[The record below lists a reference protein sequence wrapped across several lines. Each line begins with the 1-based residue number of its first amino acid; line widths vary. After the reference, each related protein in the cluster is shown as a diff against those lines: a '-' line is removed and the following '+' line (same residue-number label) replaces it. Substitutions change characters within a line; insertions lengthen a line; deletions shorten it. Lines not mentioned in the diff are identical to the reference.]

1 MAGRY
6 GVPAPR
12 RSLLQRARL
21 TGALHRGV
29 GNGLMLLQAP
39 AGFGKTTLLAD
50 FATEI
55 KDVFNVRW
63 LALDPSCNVPEVFA
77 EQLSAMLNGEFD
89 SNAPATA
96 ARLDD
101 LKAYLSLAVV
111 RASTNSELPLML
123 VIDNAH
129 ELRGADGSLEL
140 FHFLLGTLPEGS
152 EVVLS
157 SRQALNLRQLDKR
170 IVVGEC
176 LLLGTSELA
185 FTVEEIGELLLRQ
198 PVEATAHEVVA
209 DTGGWPVGVMA
220 ILAGSVAPGGR
231 KRRPAGAAWQ
241 RYLTAEV
248 WKTVPPRLQR
258 LLLPLGLPPVITEDV
273 AELLLGRPAWL
284 ELAAWLE
291 QRDFLF
297 EPLPNGAI
305 RLNHLVRQ
313 YLIAA
318 YEQQQPEAFAATV
331 EQVTQHLEQHSRIS
345 DAIELARS
353 CKAYRVLAGLLERHG
368 QRLLHQGSFPL
379 LSRGFDGIGP
389 RAGERPVLRAI
400 QARVTAHVGN
410 PHQALKMASEVYDDP
425 AASGQ
430 ARLHALLAKVRVF
443 RNLGQAEQ
451 LLQIFKEIRS
461 VDDCDDPSIAAELT
475 YHEADIELVV
485 TRNFARAERLLRT
498 AIEHCQA
505 ADAWVLE
512 LLARSTLGQLFVMQG
527 RGPEAVN
534 ELVKAAQGWRDVRG
548 TANLGWVLNNLG
560 MAHVLVG
567 DFESAIPVIEEAIHE
582 GELCGN
588 LRNLAYANG
597 SLADAELA
605 LGRFANAKAS
615 YEESIRLCATAVLDE
630 SLAAMCITGL
640 AGAELGLGD
649 LSQAEFLSRRALL
662 IAEAMQNPLEL
673 GICLLQQAMVDSVT
687 GDHNAAIAGA
697 TEAVALFE
705 QIDARTNLQ
714 LALYRLALCQFR
726 GNRRADAAASLERL
740 SAVLT
745 EAWMIPGL
753 LPGLREHA
761 MFAQWAATRV
771 TAPSFREFVAMIL
784 APAEADETEPE
795 SRPSS
800 PYPRVVARSLGIV
813 EVVVGDRPL
822 PGEAW
827 TSQRAL
833 ELFFLF
839 LSHRQGVR
847 KEEAVELLYPGIP
860 ADKCNSAFHSNLY
873 RVRRAL
879 YPESIIRHAGAY
891 LLNTEGEF
899 SWDVDEFEAGIGR
912 ATDLAGGSPE
922 RAEAYREALELYRGP
937 FAEAFFSEWT
947 DAIRN
952 RVDRK
957 AMEALSTLAGYYAG
971 RNEFEKAADCLG
983 QVLDRDRYNEEA
995 AYALA
1000 CLHVDS
1006 GQPLVALKVL
1016 DDYRRTYE
1024 AGLGDPVPERFT
1036 TLRGR
1041 IASGS
1046 RI

>member
-6 GVPAPR
+6 GVPAAR
-12 RSLLQRARL
+12 RSLLHRARL
-21 TGALHRGV
+21 TGALHRAV
-29 GNGLMLLQAP
+29 GNGLILLQAP

-55 KDVFNVRW
+55 KDAFNVRW
-63 LALDPSCNVPEVFA
+63 LALDPSCNAPEVFA
-77 EQLSAMLNGEFD
+77 EQLSAMLNGECD

-96 ARLDD
+96 ARTED

-111 RASTNSELPLML
+111 RASANSELPLIL

-129 ELRGADGSLEL
+129 ELRGADDSLEL
-140 FHFLLGTLPEGS
+140 LHFLLGALPEGS

-176 LLLGTSELA
+176 LLLGTGELA
-185 FTVEEIGELLLRQ
+185 FTVEEVGELLVRQ
-198 PVEATAHEVVA
+198 PAEASAHQVFA

-220 ILAGSVAPGGR
+220 ILAGSVAPGGG

-241 RYLTAEV
+241 RYLTAEI
-248 WKTVPPRLQR
+248 WKTVPSRLQR
-258 LLLPLGLPPVITEDV
+258 LLLPMGLPPVITEDV
-273 AELLLGRPAWL
+273 AEILVGRPAWL
-284 ELAAWLE
+284 ELCAWLE

-305 RLNHLVRQ
+305 RLNQLVRQ

-318 YEQQQPEAFAATV
+318 YEQQQPAAFATTV
-331 EQVTQHLEQHSRIS
+331 EQVSHHLEQQSRIS

-353 CKAYRVLAGLLERHG
+353 CKAHEVLAGLLERHG
-368 QRLLHQGSFPL
+368 HRLIHQGSFPL
-379 LSRGFDGIGP
+379 LSRAFEGVGP
-389 RAGERPVLRAI
+389 RAGEGPVLRAI

-410 PHQALKMASEVYDDP
+410 PHQAMKMASEVYDDP

-430 ARLHALLAKVRVF
+430 ARLHALLAKVRVL
-443 RNLGQAEQ
+443 RNLGQADQ

-461 VDDCDDPSIAAELT
+461 VDDCDDSSIIAELT

-498 AIEHCQA
+498 TIEHCQA

-512 LLARSTLGQLFVMQG
+512 LLSRSTLGQLFVMQG

-567 DFESAIPVIEEAIHE
+567 DFESAIPVIEEAIRE

-605 LGRFANAKAS
+605 LGRFANAKAA

-673 GICLLQQAMVDSVT
+673 GICLLQQAMVDSVS
-687 GDHNAAIAGA
+687 GDHTAAIAGA
-697 TEAVALFE
+697 TEAVTLFE

-726 GNRRADAAASLERL
+726 GSRRADAAASLERL

-761 MFAQWAATRV
+761 MFAQWAAARV
-771 TAPSFREFVAMIL
+771 TAPSFREFVGLTL
-784 APAEADETEPE
+784 APVEAEEIGQGEAA
-795 SRPSS
+795 SA
-800 PYPRVVARSLGIV
+800 YPRVFARSLGTV
-813 EVVVGDRPL
+813 EVVVGDCPL

-827 TSQRAL
+827 SSQRAL

-839 LSHRQGVR
+839 LSRRQGVR

-860 ADKCNSAFHSNLY
+860 AEKCNSAFHSNLY

-879 YPESIIRHAGAY
+879 YPESIVRHAGAY
-891 LLNTEGEF
+891 LLNPNAEF

-912 ATDLAGGSPE
+912 ATNLVGGSPE
-922 RAEAYREALELYRGP
+922 RADAYRKALELYRGP
-937 FAEAFFSEWT
+937 FAEGFFSEWA
-947 DAIRN
+947 DAVRN

-957 AMEALSTLAGYYAG
+957 AIEALSTLAGYYAG

-983 QVLDRDRYNEEA
+983 QVLERDRYNEAA

-1000 CLHVDS
+1000 RLHVDG

-1024 AGLGDPVPERFT
+1024 AGLGESVPERFT
-1036 TLRGR
+1036 MLRGQV
-1041 IASGS
+1041 AGGS
-1046 RI
+1046 RV